1 MVIQRW
7 QSVLLLI
14 AAALMGCFTFCS
26 LGQIQLPDYTCN
38 YTTFG
43 FEIEGEATDGG
54 PTGFALR
61 TWSLFVV
68 SLMSMVIP
76 IIAIFCFKNLKL
88 QKSLCWISI
97 LFTVVTA
104 AIAGVLGYTAFQGAA
119 VGWSSLALA
128 PVLAVIAVYLAYG
141 RIRSDERKLKA
152 ADRLR

>member
-38 YTTFG
+38 FTTFG
-43 FEIEGEATDGG
+43 FEIEGEVTEGG
-54 PTGFALR
+54 VTGFVLR
-61 TWSLFVV
+61 TWSLFIV
-68 SLMSMVIP
+68 SLMSMLIP
-76 IIAIFCFKNLKL
+76 FIAIFCFRNLKL

-97 LFTVVTA
+97 LFAVATA
-104 AIAGVLGYTAFQGAA
+104 AIAGMLGYTAFDGAT
-119 VGWSSLALA
+119 VSWSSLALA
-128 PVLAVIAVYLAYG
+128 PFLTIIAAYLAYG